1 MKKVITLF
9 LTFLLLLSGCAK
21 SEDPK
26 EMLKK
31 AYEKQSQL
39 NSYTYEGTMNISAGE
54 DGAGL
59 SLPMEMLIMYNNKG
73 TEDQNDDSGYSKVRV
88 SVFGQE
94 TVTQAWTEGGTVYT
108 DDGTRKYISE
118 NEITQSPRDIEKT
131 VAALIDNAESI
142 TVEEDGSNRIMH
154 LKLKEG
160 AIKDLAA
167 AFGDELSD
175 LTGAEGTD
183 FQVNDVDLTLDKEG
197 YIRKLFLAA
206 QSTAE
211 GLTVKMDLEM
221 NLKDENNTVIPSF
234 DPTEFTGESDEIDD
248 TIGDGSFED
257 ILFDDGNEILIYM
270 NGFDEFM
277 CFFDDEEQS
286 LLIHDGNTI
295 LDEGIFVNGDFVSQ
309 FYDAVL
315 SGDVGYDVRYE
326 SEPVSEG
333 AKAKMVVGYSENDS
347 EIFNANTP
355 FSVVRFEGADFG
367 LLYVG
372 YGTEEEFKAAMDQI
386 SYKVIVKE

>member
-1 MKKVITLF
+1 MKRAITLF
-9 LTFLLLLSGCAK
+9 LIFLFLLSGCAK

-26 EMLKK
+26 ELLKK

-39 NSYTYEGTMNISAGE
+39 RSYTYEGTININAGE

-59 SLPMEMLIMYNNKG
+59 SLPMEMLMMYDGKG
-73 TEDQNDDSGYSKVRV
+73 TEDQSDDSGYSKVRI

-94 TVTQAWTEGGTVYT
+94 SITQSWTEGGTVYT
-108 DDGTRKYISE
+108 DDGTSKYVSE
-118 NEITQSPRDIEKT
+118 NEITQSTQDIEKT
-131 VAALIDNAESI
+131 VSALIDNAESI

-160 AIKDLAA
+160 AIKDLAS
-167 AFGDELSD
+167 AFGGELAD

-183 FQVNDVDLTLDKEG
+183 FQINDVDLTLDKEG
-197 YIRKLFLAA
+197 YIRKLYMTA
-206 QSTAE
+206 QTTAE
-211 GLTVKMDLEM
+211 GLTIAMDLEM

-234 DPTEFTGESDEIDD
+234 DPAEFTGESDQIDD
-248 TIGDGSFED
+248 SYGDGSFED
-257 ILFDDGNEILIYM
+257 IVFDDGTEVLIYM
-270 NGFDEFM
+270 DGFDRFL

-286 LLIHDGNTI
+286 LVIHDNTNI
-295 LDEGIFVNGDFVSQ
+295 LCEGIFVNGDFAQQ

-315 SGDVGYDVRYE
+315 SGDVGYTVRYE
-326 SEPVSEG
+326 SEPASKG
-333 AKAKMVVGYSENDS
+333 TKAKMVVGFSETDGD
-347 EIFNANTP
+347 IFNANTP
-355 FSVVRFEGADFG
+355 FSVVCFDNGDLG

-386 SYKVIVKE
+386 SYEVIVEE